1 MIAEDRQRREIAWA
15 YRALHAGDRMRTS
28 SGVVSTAAAVQNAE
42 QPSRGPISMN
52 HAVATCHTT
61 SKPICSL
68 RARRWPRT
76 VWGDGC
82 ADPRECERAPPC
94 GRTKRRRAPGRRG
107 ESMPTTGRF
116 HTRRFRA
123 AQLGPA
129 RPWRRGPGRAQR
141 RARTVRHSTARAAPS
156 PPKSARSRPQSVA
169 HCAHQQ
175 LQQLHPPPSP
185 E

>member
-1 MIAEDRQRREIAWA
+1 MAWA

-28 SGVVSTAAAVQNAE
+28 SGIVSTAAAVQNAK

-68 RARRWPRT
+68 RERGWPGT
-76 VWGDGC
+76 VRGEAGAQTLVSVRGQPHVAEQKGDG
-82 ADPRECERAPPC
+82 PRQ
-94 GRTKRRRAPGRRG
+94 GRRE
-107 ESMPTTGRF
+107 ESMPTIGRL

-129 RPWRRGPGRAQR
+129 RPWRRGPGQAQR
-141 RARTVRHSTARAAPS
+141 RARTVRHSTAQAAPS
-156 PPKSARSRPQSVA
+156 PPKSARSRPPSVA
-169 HCAHQQ
+169 HQQ
-175 LQQLHPPPSP
+175 HL
-185 E
+185 